1 MSYNVDDELEERES
15 LPTEKISSEVGRK
28 LEAFSR
34 DLQQADAQ
42 VERVSTWIKKSYVQR
57 IEKIQLAKSD
67 YNQAEADQ
75 QKTEALN

>member
-1 MSYNVDDELEERES
+1 MSYNVDEELEERES

-34 DLQQADAQ
+34 ELQQADAQ

-57 IEKIQLAKSD
+57 IQKIQLAKSD

>member
-1 MSYNVDDELEERES
+1 MSYNVDEELEERES

-57 IEKIQLAKSD
+57 IQKIQLAKSD

>member
-34 DLQQADAQ
+34 ELQQADAQ

-57 IEKIQLAKSD
+57 IQKI
-67 YNQAEADQ
+67 
-75 QKTEALN
+75 